1 MENKSNKDVF
11 NSNYLSAAFIY
22 FISIAFLINT
32 LKIKDP
38 TSRMF
43 PIVICIVSIII
54 ATILVFQ
61 TRLNLKKN
69 GENVDFSGMSV
80 SLKMFGM
87 LLLYVVAIEIASFYI
102 ATPIYLYVTMMSLGQ
117 KNKKLMIVVSV
128 LFTLAVYLFFDLLLG
143 MEIPMGRFLN

>member
-1 MENKSNKDVF
+1 MENKSNKDMF
-11 NSNYLSAAFIY
+11 KSNYLSAAFIY
-22 FISIAFLINT
+22 FIAIAFLINT

-54 ATILVFQ
+54 ATILVLK
-61 TRLNLKKN
+61 TRLNLKN
-69 GENVDFSGMSV
+69 SYENVDLSGMSV
-80 SLKMFGM
+80 SLKMFRM
-87 LLLYVVAIEIASFYI
+87 LLVYVVAIEIASFYI

-117 KNKKLMIVVSV
+117 KNKKLMIIVSV

-143 MEIPMGRFLN
+143 MEIPMGRFLS

>member
-1 MENKSNKDVF
+1 MENKSNKKGSY
-11 NSNYLSAAFIY
+11 SNYFSATFIY
-22 FISIAFLINT
+22 LISIGFLINA

-43 PIVICIVSIII
+43 PIVICIISIII
-54 ATILVFQ
+54 ATVLVLQ
-61 TRLNLKKN
+61 TRLNLKN
-69 GENVDFSGMSV
+69 SDENVDFSGMNI
-80 SLKMFGM
+80 SLKMFEI
-87 LLLYVVAIEIASFYI
+87 LIVYVVAIEIASFYI

-117 KNKKLMIVVSV
+117 KNKKLMIIVSV

>member
-54 ATILVFQ
+54 ATILVLR
-61 TRLNLKKN
+61 TRFNFKKN

-87 LLLYVVAIEIASFYI
+87 LLVYVVAIEIASFYI

-117 KNKKLMIVVSV
+117 KNKKLMIIVSV

-143 MEIPMGRFLN
+143 MEIPMGRFLS